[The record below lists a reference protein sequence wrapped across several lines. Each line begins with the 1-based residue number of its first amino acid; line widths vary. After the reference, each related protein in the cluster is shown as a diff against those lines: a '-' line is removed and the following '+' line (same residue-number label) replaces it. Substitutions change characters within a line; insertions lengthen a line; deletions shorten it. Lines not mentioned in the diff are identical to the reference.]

1 MRETFRIVLS
11 FRRFDKR
18 LKTRDIPFEFFQQ
31 PESLEAATLN
41 TNEPPTGDFE
51 KSADSETGSGSDST
65 QGDELH
71 PEIVTKTPCAFNQI

>member
-31 PESLEAATLN
+31 PECLEATALN
-41 TNEPPTGDFE
+41 TNEPIGDFE
-51 KSADSETGSGSDST
+51 MNADSETGSGSDST
-65 QGDELH
+65 QGDESH

>member
-31 PESLEAATLN
+31 PEALETASLN
-41 TNEPPTGDFE
+41 TNEPIGDFE
-51 KSADSETGSGSDST
+51 KNADSETGSGSDST
-65 QGDELH
+65 QGDESH
-71 PEIVTKTPCAFNQI
+71 PDIVTKTPCAFNQI

>member
-31 PESLEAATLN
+31 PESLEAAALN
-41 TNEPPTGDFE
+41 CKEPVGDFE
-51 KSADSETGSGSDST
+51 LEAEADSETGSGSEST
-65 QGDELH
+65 
-71 PEIVTKTPCAFNQI
+71 